1 MEDLLYNKYKDY
13 VYLKLTNA
21 YKFNVDILIMNTD
34 RNNEKKIHERKHL
47 DQFLKACNCVPA
59 GLIEE
64 SDPLDFLIHYDQSI
78 LGIEHTEYFE
88 KDKSGYAFSKKD
100 ESLQSRVEIS
110 VSPHCDKIG
119 LPPTFVNILWRP
131 NCPLTSSRV
140 KPLIHDI
147 VELISIHMPE
157 KEGKN
162 ISLRSRNFKKDE
174 FPNELIGL
182 YIYRSA
188 KIDSTSVN
196 VTRGAWEIPIKIDEL
211 KNIITEKEKKLHLYR
226 DKCDEVWLLIVAE
239 GINPSSIAILDSS
252 VYNYS
257 FNLQFDRIFFFDLHN
272 NYKVTELKI
281 KKL

>member
-1 MEDLLYNKYKDY
+1 MLKMTTDKNKK
-13 VYLKLTNA
+13 
-21 YKFNVDILIMNTD
+21 
-34 RNNEKKIHERKHL
+34 KKIHERKHFDL
-47 DQFLKACNCVPA
+47 FREVCDCIPD

-64 SDPLDFLIHYDQSI
+64 SDPLDFLIYSDKHI

-88 KDKSGYAFSKKD
+88 KDKSGFASFKKD
-100 ESLQSRVEIS
+100 ESLQVRVENS
-110 VSPHCDKIG
+110 LSPQCDQIG
-119 LPPTFVNILWRP
+119 LPPTFVNISWRP
-131 NCPLTSSRV
+131 NWPLTSSRV
-140 KPLIHDI
+140 KPLIRDI

-157 KEGKN
+157 KEDKN

-174 FPNELIGL
+174 FPSELIGL

-211 KNIITEKEKKLHLYR
+211 KNIITEKDKKLPLYR

-239 GINPSSIAILDSS
+239 GIKPSSIATLDSS

-257 FNLQFDRIFFFDLHN
+257 FNSQFDRIFFFDLHN

-281 KKL
+281 NKP